1 MKSWKSLIIPFVILV
16 FLIIGV
22 IVFFAVDAAKN
33 SVDSTDTTTVNA
45 LYVGITDVKTI
56 TVSSSDPSFPQVR
69 IDVVKNDDGSQTYE
83 YNGSDFDP
91 EVYYSQIEMLAY
103 VSVLTDYSSAVIV
116 SENASMSEFGLEV
129 PKYTVIIES
138 VSGNTS
144 KVSFGNISYS
154 GESCYIRIDGGSTVY
169 SVSVNKYDYVSNKS
183 IDFIDTSVL
192 SIDTGNLTGVELIRK
207 TDDLTLSAVC
217 STDDSGKVTY
227 AFTDPV
233 NLGSSTYFDSLID
246 QICALQITEF
256 IEIEDTDLALY
267 NLEDPEYHFI
277 LTESGG
283 NKTEIFLSENTG
295 GYYYG
300 YVLGNENYFS
310 ISEVQITGLEL
321 PSVQYVAPYVSD
333 YQASE
338 ISTLKGTYNGKTFE
352 FKIETDSN
360 GSISGEDADVS
371 LDGRNAKVFN
381 SDGRSYCAVLF
392 ESFACMEIGGIDADA
407 VVDTG
412 SEPVMI
418 LDYTT
423 TQYETHTISFY
434 QRSDNS
440 YYVVKDG
447 EYMKIFVYA
456 KALFNDGG
464 TDTYDYGVWAAY
476 ELLKTSIDQNV
487 NGVYDIPEEA
497 A

>member
-1 MKSWKSLIIPFVILV
+1 M
-16 FLIIGV
+16 
-22 IVFFAVDAAKN
+22 
-33 SVDSTDTTTVNA
+33 
-45 LYVGITDVKTI
+45 
-56 TVSSSDPSFPQVR
+56 
-69 IDVVKNDDGSQTYE
+69 
-83 YNGSDFDP
+83 
-91 EVYYSQIEMLAY
+91 
-103 VSVLTDYSSAVIV
+103 
-116 SENASMSEFGLEV
+116 
-129 PKYTVIIES
+129 
-138 VSGNTS
+138 
-144 KVSFGNISYS
+144 
-154 GESCYIRIDGGSTVY
+154 
-169 SVSVNKYDYVSNKS
+169 
-183 IDFIDTSVL
+183 
-192 SIDTGNLTGVELIRK
+192 
-207 TDDLTLSAVC
+207 
-217 STDDSGKVTY
+217 
-227 AFTDPV
+227 
-233 NLGSSTYFDSLID
+233 
-246 QICALQITEF
+246 
-256 IEIEDTDLALY
+256 
-267 NLEDPEYHFI
+267 
-277 LTESGG
+277 
-283 NKTEIFLSENTG
+283 
-295 GYYYG
+295 
-300 YVLGNENYFS
+300 
-310 ISEVQITGLEL
+310 QITGLEL